1 MQAIAAVFSVPPE
14 SNDPPDERRF
24 IVEKSSSNKLL
35 YILPLLAGF
44 MWGSEGTFVRWLGSA
59 GFANINIVSVRMVFS
74 VIIMFLWIL
83 IYDRSLFKIKLKDI
97 WLFII
102 AGLIGMLALNFCYNE
117 AILNVPISLAAVLLD
132 LAPIF
137 VMILSAFIFREST
150 TARKW
155 ICAFISIFGCV
166 LVSGL
171 IQNGMGGNWNRG
183 IIFGLMATLFYALYT
198 VFANATLNRSYSVYT
213 IVFYSV
219 VTIHVVLIP
228 FSDYSLMIDYVQS
241 SPVKSILTLIGNS
254 MFISVLPYIFF
265 TGALKYL
272 DSGFTAILA
281 SGTEP
286 IAATIFG
293 MVFFSE
299 MPKALQVVGVI
310 IVVVAIAVLC
320 LPDKNASSGGEV
332 DSAAA

>member
-1 MQAIAAVFSVPPE
+1 M
-14 SNDPPDERRF
+14 
-24 IVEKSSSNKLL
+24 EKSNSNKLL

-44 MWGSEGTFVRWLGSA
+44 MWGSEGTFVRWLGA
-59 GFANINIVSVRMVFS
+59 GGFTNINIVSARMVFS
-74 VIIMFLWIL
+74 VVIMFLWIL

-137 VMILSAFIFREST
+137 VMILSAFIFKEST

-155 ICAFISIFGCV
+155 ICTFISIFGCV

-171 IQNGMGGNWNRG
+171 IQNGISGSWNWSRG
-183 IIFGLMATLFYALYT
+183 IIFGLMAALFYALYT

-213 IVFYSV
+213 VVFYSI
-219 VTIHVVLIP
+219 VTIFIVLIP
-228 FSDYSLMIDYVQS
+228 FSNYSLMIDYVQS

-254 MFISVLPYIFF
+254 MFVSVLPYIFF

-293 MVFFSE
+293 MLFFGE
-299 MPKALQVVGVI
+299 MPKALQIVGVL

-320 LPDKNASSGGEV
+320 LPDKTASSGGEA